1 MAWLNTRRLGGNH
14 EQGRFPRRL
23 CGPAALAGSMGSVDE
38 AGSMVRPARP
48 LSPEF
53 ALLAAC
59 TLLEDDR
66 LDEVAPP
73 LAQRPGFD
81 WQRFVELGAFHGI
94 EQVARQRLEWV
105 LPGAIPSTQV
115 AQSQQRL
122 VRTSALAAAH
132 AKVTAE
138 IVAQLKSADIEALV
152 LKGVALAA
160 QLYAPTPEVRA
171 SSDIDIL
178 VAPEHLDAA
187 DGVLRRA
194 GLARVWP
201 ATDPPESARPMF
213 LRLAN
218 VFEYGGPTFGEVV
231 ELHCRATLNPHALP
245 VGFDELWAASVAVE
259 TGYGEVRALAGPLL
273 MQYLCHHLLSQ
284 PPHRLKWF
292 GDIVRAR
299 RLAGQSDCATYA
311 ASYPKPL
318 PLQAA
323 RLTDEMLRD
332 FERAI
337 DGAASGQAAGGR
349 GSRDFAWMVGMMERG
364 ENMTVE
370 RTWSRLPLELRHL
383 RFILRLTPGWRA
395 KGNELLLALADP
407 RDAVSLRLGPRFA
420 PLYALAGP
428 LLALRRFIKRDKS
441 TAES

>member
-1 MAWLNTRRLGGNH
+1 
-14 EQGRFPRRL
+14 
-23 CGPAALAGSMGSVDE
+23 
-38 AGSMVRPARP
+38 MVRSARP

-59 TLLEDDR
+59 TLLDDDR
-66 LDEVAPP
+66 LDEVAAP
-73 LAQRPGFD
+73 LMQRPGFD
-81 WQRFVELGAFHGI
+81 WDRFVELGAFHGV
-94 EQVARQRLEWV
+94 EQVARQRLERAV
-105 LPGAIPSTQV
+105 PGAIPAPQA
-115 AQSQQRL
+115 AQLQQRL
-122 VRTSALAAAH
+122 IRTSALAAAH
-132 AKVTAE
+132 AKVTCE
-138 IVAQLKSADIEALV
+138 IVAQLDSAGIPALV

-160 QLYAPTPEVRA
+160 QLYAPSPETRA

-178 VAPEHLDAA
+178 VGPEQLDAA

-201 ATDPPESARPMF
+201 QTAPPDAARPMF

-218 VFEYGGPTFGEVV
+218 VFEYGGATFGEVV

-245 VGFDELWAASVAVE
+245 VGFDELRVASVALE
-259 TGYGEVRALAGPLL
+259 TGCGEVRTLAGPLL

-292 GDIVRAR
+292 GDIVRAK

-311 ASYPKPL
+311 ASYPRPL
-318 PLQAA
+318 PLRAA

-332 FERAI
+332 FESAI
-337 DGAASGQAAGGR
+337 EGAASGEVAGRR

-364 ENMTVE
+364 ENMAVE

-383 RFILRLTPGWRA
+383 RFLLKLNPGWGA

-428 LLALRRFIKRDKS
+428 FFALRRFLKRGKS
-441 TAES
+441 AADL